1 MATTTGELVFDTS
14 RPSRSLWSDAFRR
27 LSRNKMA
34 LVSLFIILLFT
45 ALAIAA
51 PLLAP
56 HAPEFQSRARAE
68 RGNGGVDLPPVWTEG
83 GKSGYILGTDGLGRD
98 VLSRILFGTQVSLSV
113 GFIPMFI
120 IVIVGTAVGLL
131 AGYYGG
137 WVDNL
142 LMRITEVTYA
152 FPGLLFI
159 LITVSA
165 LRDTPISNLLGG
177 LVLIFVSLA
186 IVDWVGV
193 ARLVRGQVLGLRE
206 KEFIEAARSIGTP
219 GWRIM
224 LMHLLPNSLGPVIV
238 SATFLVPGF
247 ILTEAFLSFIGIGV
261 KPPTPTWGS
270 IISDGYN
277 SINTSPHLVWVP
289 ATCIGLLT
297 LAFTF
302 LGDGLRDALDPR
314 MKV

>member
-34 LVSLFIILLFT
+34 LVSLFIIVLFT
-45 ALAIAA
+45 GLAIAA
-51 PLLAP
+51 PILAP
-56 HAPEFQSRARAE
+56 HAPEFQSRARAN

-83 GKSGYILGTDGLGRD
+83 GKDGYVLGTDGLGRD
-98 VLSRILFGTQVSLSV
+98 VLSRILYGTQVSLSV

-120 IVIVGTAVGLL
+120 IVVVGTTIGLL

-142 LMRITEVTYA
+142 LMRITEITYA

-165 LRDTPISNLLGG
+165 LRDTAISNLLGG

-224 LMHLLPNSLGPVIV
+224 LVHLLPNSLGPVIV

-277 SINTSPHLVWVP
+277 AINTSPHLVWVP

-314 MKV
+314 MKI